1 MSGPRLLLLASLF
14 AGAPACGASGPPAD
28 VALVPTST
36 PTASA
41 APSASAPPVR
51 RAWPIDRAPDGQ
63 ELDVLAGR
71 VPELAPVLERLASGD
86 EQGALARLEALRLT
100 GAPVQMQLLA
110 SGLLG
115 RVAYRLGRDDAAERA
130 YRRVVDLY
138 AEHANAL
145 GAEAALGDAGL
156 RQLGVALVVV
166 GEARFFQAERLRSGA
181 SAPPSPDGVRTR
193 ADTQRYLNDAF
204 RGWLVTRKRTLEEAE
219 QAYKK
224 VLELEPVPPPRWVVA
239 SAHQVGA
246 MWAELAEAIRAVPV
260 PDEWK
265 GEGDVR
271 GVDGLSRAELRR
283 VFQEGLAD
291 VTSPLVARA
300 RQAYAHCEAAAVKY
314 AYPGTLADA
323 CKAWLAAHPAASP

>member
-1 MSGPRLLLLASLF
+1 MSAARVLLWASLF
-14 AGAPACGASGPPAD
+14 SGATACGASEPPAD

-36 PTASA
+36 PAGSA

-63 ELDVLAGR
+63 ELEVLARR
-71 VPELAPVLERLASGD
+71 VPELGPALERLASGD
-86 EQGALARLEALRLT
+86 EHGALARLQALRLA
-100 GAPVQMQLLA
+100 GASVQSQLLA
-110 SGLLG
+110 SGLEG
-115 RVAYRLGRDDAAERA
+115 RVAYRLGHDEAAVLA
-130 YRRVVDLY
+130 YRRVVELH
-138 AEHANAL
+138 AKHANAL
-145 GAEAALGDAGL
+145 GAEATLGDAGL

-166 GEARFFQAERLRSGA
+166 GEARFFQGERLRSGA
-181 SAPPSPDGVRTR
+181 SAPPSPDGARTR

-204 RGWLVTRKRTLEEAE
+204 RRWLVTRKRTLEEAE
-219 QAYKK
+219 QAYRK

-246 MWAELAEAIRAVPV
+246 MWAELAQAIRAVPM
-260 PDEWK
+260 PDDWK
-265 GEGDVR
+265 GEGDVP
-271 GVDGLSRAELRR
+271 GVAGLSRAELRR

-300 RQAYAHCEAAAVKY
+300 RQAYRHCEAAAVKY